1 MSLQLLYWQHFFGC
15 ETCQYLITGIPQKCA
30 SCHFEILVNFGQV
43 FALFLGAFI
52 YALNILCLL
61 LMLLNATL
69 RHIFVKHQIDVIFR
83 AIIKNISSSHE
94 NVRNV
99 INEI

>member
-1 MSLQLLYWQHFFGC
+1 
-15 ETCQYLITGIPQKCA
+15 
-30 SCHFEILVNFGQV
+30 
-43 FALFLGAFI
+43 
-52 YALNILCLL
+52 
-61 LMLLNATL
+61 MLLNATL
-69 RHIFVKHQIDVIFR
+69 RHIFVKHQIGVIFR